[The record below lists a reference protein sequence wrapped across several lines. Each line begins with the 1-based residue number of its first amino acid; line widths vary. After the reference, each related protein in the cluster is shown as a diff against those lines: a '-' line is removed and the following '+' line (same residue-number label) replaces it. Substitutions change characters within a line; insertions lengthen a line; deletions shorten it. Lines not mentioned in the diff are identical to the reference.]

1 MKLQLCNGLMGPV
14 RVFDLVQL
22 CLGEDAVEV
31 LDGHLIEGDHVLKF
45 SQLKTHKAEKKFL
58 NTITRSWCSWANKPT
73 TVSPLL
79 HTEQCGPWILQ
90 CRLVHFCS
98 VGEEW
103 IMNLK
108 EQKEEE
114 IWDAAPSVL
123 NVNLCLNNFVTFG
136 KFFAHLQFL
145 LLKYV
150 HMVWLPILLSSL
162 QFPDKNVLTFKLNM
176 QIH

>member
-1 MKLQLCNGLMGPV
+1 
-14 RVFDLVQL
+14 
-22 CLGEDAVEV
+22 
-31 LDGHLIEGDHVLKF
+31 
-45 SQLKTHKAEKKFL
+45 
-58 NTITRSWCSWANKPT
+58 
-73 TVSPLL
+73 
-79 HTEQCGPWILQ
+79 
-90 CRLVHFCS
+90 
-98 VGEEW
+98 
-103 IMNLK
+103 MNLK

-162 QFPDKNVLTFKLNM
+162 QFPDKNVLTFKLNINLFDLATYSLSLLRIDGACLCVSGLRNL
-176 QIH
+176 QCFKLCEGRIKK